1 MNKSFVDNEILYELA
16 KHGDNESLEQLYR
29 NNLGIVKKY
38 CRSFAKNPLEFED
51 LQQEAYFILINCVKN
66 FNPELG
72 FKFISYFAYS
82 LKYMFIRIIKKIR
95 SKELLAL
102 NQPAGDVENDEL
114 IEFITDENVI
124 NPQEYSE
131 KSVIK
136 DMVQAELNKLQNG
149 LGEAMYQFYGQG
161 CSLEHVSS
169 ILGTSRLQT
178 LSALNYGKRMLL
190 KNQNLKTLYKSWF
203 NVKED
208 EVLLHKK
215 YSGGR

>member
-1 MNKSFVDNEILYELA
+1 MDKPWIDNERLYELA
-16 KHGDNESLEQLYR
+16 KQGDNQALEQLYK
-29 NNLGIVKKY
+29 NNLGIIKKY
-38 CRSFAKNPLEFED
+38 CKSFAKNPFEFEE
-51 LQQEAYFILINCVKN
+51 LQQEAYFVLINCIKN

-82 LKYMFIRIIKKIR
+82 LKYRFIRSIKKIR
-95 SKELLAL
+95 SKELLTL
-102 NQPAGDVENDEL
+102 NQPVGNAENDDL
-114 IEFITDENVI
+114 IEFIADENTI
-124 NPQEYSE
+124 NPQEYSDE
-131 KSVIK
+131 SVIQ
-136 DMVQAELNKLQNG
+136 DMVQTELNKLQNG
-149 LGEAMYQFYGQG
+149 LGEAMYKFYGQG
-161 CSLEHVSS
+161 GSLEQVGR